1 MCCLDPCCDFDIWRL
16 LGVEPQALNTISRP
30 TPLDQRWPA
39 LNDVQE
45 RCMCCCMTLTG
56 DAAVPIPARRVQDQ
70 GFSPP
75 RLHCGT
81 CDDCQC
87 CSKWDG
93 SPAGRKRG
101 KQLIEL
107 FPSSAAKIHPLHPTR
122 TVSQASVNHNHIRS
136 SGTSV
141 RKFPFPLLFLA
152 VA

>member
-1 MCCLDPCCDFDIWRL
+1 
-16 LGVEPQALNTISRP
+16 
-30 TPLDQRWPA
+30 
-39 LNDVQE
+39 
-45 RCMCCCMTLTG
+45 MCCCMTLTG
-56 DAAVPIPARRVQDQ
+56 DAAVLIPARRVQVQ

-141 RKFPFPLLFLA
+141 RKFPFPLLFFA
-152 VA
+152 VAQPRDTHTACQTTAFTQISHVVGYLWAVMIFDLTS